1 VHGQVSRFMSAA
13 AVAAAIVLGTPD
25 GASAQAAGGNQQAPA
40 SPAIVAYRKA
50 LMNSNTQHM
59 NALRALVSA
68 DVDLPDQIKLHARAL
83 ADNGKLVSTQS
94 ASADYDMFPPGS
106 THATSRA
113 TEAIWADRPGFS
125 ERVRAFQTATAALN
139 EIAQRGGTKE
149 QITTALTPVQQS
161 CGGCHMAFRG
171 PAPQTGQQ

>member
-1 VHGQVSRFMSAA
+1 MSAA
-13 AVAAAIVLGTPD
+13 AVAAAIVLGTP
-25 GASAQAAGGNQQAPA
+25 GSASAQAAGGNQAPA

-68 DVDLPDQIKLHARAL
+68 DVNLPDHIKLHARAL
-83 ADNGKLVSTQS
+83 ADNGKLVATQS
-94 ASADYDMFPPGS
+94 ASADYDMFPPAS

-113 TEAIWADRPGFS
+113 TDAIWADREGFTQ
-125 ERVRAFQTATAALN
+125 RVRAFQTATAALN
-139 EIAQRGGTKE
+139 EIAQSGGTKE
-149 QITTALTPVQQS
+149 QITAALTPVQQS

-171 PAPQTGQQ
+171 PAIPTGQQ